1 MITIKDLILYPN
13 HIEKLLETKTP
24 KGRNAKMDAECG
36 VFEKIFLNNK
46 KKDNSNFEK
55 YFLGYFDSLGY
66 SKTTIKKALRFLEKM
81 GFIKK
86 SIKTIST
93 GNVVRSVLYV
103 KLELENIVVALKE
116 KGLDNVCIGDKK
128 VSSDIGGEKVSPN
141 NKDIYLYKINNCD
154 TLKDTTINN
163 VKNNINIPNNPY
175 INSNNTSNIPN
186 STFSDTINTPNN
198 TNILTNINNI
208 PMEYIQSP
216 TPIKKPS
223 IYKKNNNICPLGDK
237 NGGGGIELWQLE
249 GIEIEARE
257 ALIKSGLKF
266 ENSTVRAI
274 SAYLHNKNDTFNSK
288 QALKSYINKIV
299 DSLHKIQ
306 LEFKEAGISMKN
318 LPTGYEPKY
327 KSFTYKAQSIEAD
340 NTLLNKIN
348 ELAKTN
354 FNLSVLETS
363 IHNSYG
369 TFGKPE
375 YLINY
380 LVQCFKKQP
389 SIEQC
394 HTPESTYPYQPK
406 KPETDEEKEAS
417 RLRTIEWLNKYDEE
431 QRAKDPNHKSWHE
444 RYDY

>member
-1 MITIKDLILYPN
+1 MTTIKDLVLYPN
-13 HIEKLLETKTP
+13 HIKKLLETKTP
-24 KGRNAKMDAECG
+24 KGRNASMNAECG

-66 SKTTIKKALRFLEKM
+66 SKPTIKNALRFLEKM
-81 GFIKK
+81 GFIKR

-93 GNVVRSVLYV
+93 GKVVRRILYI

-116 KGLDNVCIGDKK
+116 KGLSEVCIMDKK
-128 VSSDIGGEKVSPN
+128 LSI
-141 NKDIYLYKINNCD
+141 NKRKHTTYAINKCG

-163 VKNNINIPNNPY
+163 VKNNINNTLINPY
-175 INSNNTSNIPN
+175 INSNNTSNISN
-186 STFSDTINTPNN
+186 STFSDTNNIPNN

-266 ENSTVRAI
+266 ENATVRAI
-274 SAYLHNKNDTFNSK
+274 SAYLHLNIKFMPRSK
-288 QALKSYINKIV
+288 KALKSYTKKMV

-306 LEFKEAGISMKN
+306 LEFKEAGISTKN

-327 KSFTYKAQSIEAD
+327 KSFTYQAQSIEAD

-363 IHNSYG
+363 IYNSYG
-369 TFGKPE
+369 TFSKPE

-389 SIEQC
+389 NAEQY
-394 HTPESTYPYQPK
+394 HTPESTYPSHWYQTK
-406 KPETDEEKEAS
+406 TKEEEEREKEAS